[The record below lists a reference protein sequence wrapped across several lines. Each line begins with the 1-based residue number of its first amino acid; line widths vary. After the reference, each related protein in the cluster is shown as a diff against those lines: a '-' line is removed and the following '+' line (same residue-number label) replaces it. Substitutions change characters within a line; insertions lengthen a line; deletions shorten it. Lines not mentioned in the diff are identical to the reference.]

1 MARAVVPEA
10 EEVLDRAFPVL
21 DKGFVRLVDYLGS
34 DARIVQAA
42 RVSYGE
48 GTKTLRE
55 DRALIDYLLRN
66 DHTSPFEMVS
76 LTFHCKMPI
85 FVARQWIRHR
95 TAKVNEISGRYSIL
109 KEEFYEPRAD
119 QVCLQNKRN
128 KQGRGEPAEPEL
140 AELFLRELREVES
153 KSYKTYRKLTDSGLA
168 RELCRLVLPLNL
180 YTEWYWTMDL
190 HNLLR
195 FIKLRLHPHAQW
207 EIREYAR
214 VILDLTRRVAPMTCE
229 AFEEH
234 WQGGVR
240 LSRSE
245 WKAIKPHVEA
255 VLDQLDLPDKK
266 VKERL
271 REKLDD
277 RE

>member
-1 MARAVVPEA
+1 MARHIVPEA
-10 EEVLDRAFPVL
+10 EDILDKTFPVL
-21 DKGFVRLVDYLGS
+21 DKGFVRLIDYLGS

-48 GTKTLRE
+48 GTKTIRE
-55 DRALIDYLLRN
+55 DKSLIDYLLRN

-95 TAKVNEISGRYSIL
+95 TAKVNEISGRYSIM
-109 KEEFYEPRAD
+109 KEEFYVPEAE
-119 QVCLQNKRN
+119 QICLQSQRN
-128 KQGRGEPAEPEL
+128 KQGRGEPADEYLQKLFYEEL
-140 AELFLRELREVES
+140 QSVQQTSAKAYRRLFEA
-153 KSYKTYRKLTDSGLA
+153 GIA
-168 RELCRLVLPLNL
+168 RELARIVLPLNL

-207 EIREYAR
+207 EIRQYAQ
-214 VILDLTRRVAPMTCE
+214 VIFDLTRKVAPLTCE

-234 WQGGVR
+234 WQEGVK

-245 WKAIKPHVEA
+245 VQALRPFLTKFLDNIEN
-255 VLDQLDLPDKK
+255 LDQ
-266 VKERL
+266 KERERL
-271 REKLDD
+271 KEKFQMD
-277 RE
+277 